1 MIKMHLLFFF
11 LLNCLSSF
19 PQRVDSLAVDSWI
32 NFNRRAIGETYGGH
46 DVEKAY
52 ITQQGDTLVRRLT
65 VTTGYNEVQQEQSIL
80 HGQPN
85 GLSISYYQNGV
96 IAEIS
101 YYLNER
107 LWNVISRAD
116 SNGKLYNPGTLRN
129 GTGIR
134 YFFSN
139 FDREPSCYETYR
151 EGLPEGPYYW
161 QRDDEWAVTGNLTYK
176 KNLVKYLPAKKVTYT
191 VASGKVSTYVF
202 DTTTFRNIFFAE
214 GSDLKVLQVSSD
226 SLEEK
231 AKEYKYID
239 QGFGDPA
246 IVPRGTWRV
255 MNPQKRVPI
264 VTVVFDDYGN
274 PVKVTRYDPKGNIL
288 SEQSLPS
295 YNRRVW

>member
-1 MIKMHLLFFF
+1 MHKIIVALALAI
-11 LLNCLSSF
+11 SF
-19 PQRVDSLAVDSWI
+19 STCFSQTVDSFRVDNWI
-32 NFNRRAIGETYGGH
+32 NFNRKVIGEAYGGH
-46 DVEKAY
+46 DEEKAY
-52 ITQQGDTLVRRLT
+52 VTQQGDTLVRRLT
-65 VTTGYNEVQQEQSIL
+65 LTTGYNEVQQEQSIL

-101 YYLNER
+101 YYLNGR

-139 FDREPSCYETYR
+139 FDREPNCYETYR

-161 QRDDEWAVTGNLTYK
+161 QRDDEWAVTGNLAYK
-176 KNLVKYLPAKKVTYT
+176 KSLVKYLPAKKVTYA
-191 VASGKVSTYVF
+191 VAGGKASTDVF
-202 DTTTFRNIFFAE
+202 DTAAFRNIFLSG

-246 IVPRGTWRV
+246 IVPHGTWRV
-255 MNPQKRVPI
+255 VNPQKKVPI

-274 PVKVTRYDPKGNIL
+274 PVKVTRYDPKGNVL
-288 SEQSLPS
+288 SEQSFPS
-295 YNRRVW
+295 YNQRVW